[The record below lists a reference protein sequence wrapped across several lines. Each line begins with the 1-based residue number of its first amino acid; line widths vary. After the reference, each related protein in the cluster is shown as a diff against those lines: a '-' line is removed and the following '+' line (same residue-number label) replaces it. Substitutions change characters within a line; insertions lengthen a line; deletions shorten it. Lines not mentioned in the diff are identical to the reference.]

1 MVLGMYIEGLK
12 QSLYGVLKSRMELPE
27 RKELRW
33 MYGVTR
39 KNRIRNGYI
48 RGKLRVIAIE
58 EKNVNECC

>member
-33 MYGVTR
+33 MHGVTR

-48 RGKLRVIAIE
+48 KE
-58 EKNVNECC
+58 TYEFPQ